1 MQILNNRIMTTTK
14 MEELKRLSATWVEA
28 LAAVHDELESEATA
42 LGYTSSILNCDDN
55 ADE

>member
-1 MQILNNRIMTTTK
+1 MTTTK

-42 LGYTSSILNCDDN
+42 LGCTSSILNCDDN